1 MAWSPMGGGNLF
13 ADDDTDERNKRILAV
28 ANLLAE
34 KYHTASDV
42 ILLSWLVT
50 HPARIIPVVGTS
62 KIERI
67 QSAVDAT
74 NIKLEREDWFM
85 LWRASTGREVA

>member
-1 MAWSPMGGGNLF
+1 
-13 ADDDTDERNKRILAV
+13 
-28 ANLLAE
+28 
-34 KYHTASDV
+34 
-42 ILLSWLVT
+42 VT